1 MSVTRTCNEWPL
13 QHETTHKTFATMK
26 KNNQKAPVSGNYM
39 AIDELIE
46 QTSINRLS
54 SKRIKQLRKQ
64 AQKEAEQLYKD
75 QDWQIGKDMPYNDA
89 TIRLYVEKVVTWE
102 KNYQI
107 QDSLLDLYRSQQE
120 HIDWLEKQLSN
131 AKAKAKETS
140 NDLERAYPN
149 SESIKYELRFQI
161 R

>member
-1 MSVTRTCNEWPL
+1 MIL
-13 QHETTHKTFATMK
+13 K
-26 KNNQKAPVSGNYM
+26 KLG
-39 AIDELIE
+39 E
-46 QTSINRLS
+46 
-54 SKRIKQLRKQ
+54 RIKQLRKQ